1 MLKEY
6 KNRVKTQK
14 YFTNEEINILICG
27 ALRGYAALEGH
38 NIANTKVRLN
48 NIYFGLAGGLPLP
61 KVIDSKLFP
70 TGTNSMAIHK
80 GEQYED
86 VFLAPEELRT
96 IGSSSNTNPKA
107 GVWSL
112 AVCMIQLCLLTPCID
127 VYDYS
132 KRSINYNELE
142 NRLNIVKNKYPLS
155 IYCLLRDMLER
166 SEDSRPSFKKLADSL
181 PSNMKNL
188 PTTMNI
194 SVMKN

>member
-1 MLKEY
+1 M
-6 KNRVKTQK
+6 
-14 YFTNEEINILICG
+14 
-27 ALRGYAALEGH
+27 
-38 NIANTKVRLN
+38 
-48 NIYFGLAGGLPLP
+48 AGGLPLP

-70 TGTNSMAIHK
+70 TAANAVAIFK
-80 GEQYED
+80 GEQYDD

-96 IGSSSNTNPKA
+96 IGPTQQGSNPKA

-112 AVCMIQLCLLTPCID
+112 AVSMIQLCLLSPCKD
-127 VYDYS
+127 VYDYG
-132 KRSINYNELE
+132 KRSINYNELD

-194 SVMKN
+194 SMMKS